1 MQTEK
6 FQMFMLDL
14 EKAEEAGIKLPI
26 SVGSHKKQENSRK
39 TSTSV
44 LLTMSKPLPVWITIS
59 VENSSRDGNTRPPYL
74 PTVKPVCRSR
84 QLKPDME
91 QWIGY
96 KLGKEYIKAAYCHP
110 AYLTYMQSTSCKMPG
125 WMTCKLESSLLGE
138 VSITSDM

>member
-96 KLGKEYIKAAYCHP
+96 KLGKEYIKAIFCHLT
-110 AYLTYMQSTSCKMPG
+110 YLTYLQSTSSEMLG
-125 WMTCKLESSLLGE
+125 WMNSKLESRLLGE
-138 VSITSDM
+138 YQ

>member
-1 MQTEK
+1 MLTEK

-44 LLTMSKPLPVWITIS
+44 LLTMSKPLPVWITTS

-74 PTVKPVCRSR
+74 PTVKPVCGSR
-84 QLKPDME
+84 QLEPDME
-91 QWIGY
+91 QWTGF
-96 KLGKEYIKAAYCHP
+96 KLGKEYIKAAYRHP